1 MNETSYISFNFITMI
16 PSKALIYSSLL
27 HYFIRKMCI
36 GMVSVFVTVQLQEKL
51 LNPLSIFNWMLSTL
65 LHIWYF

>member
-36 GMVSVFVTVQLQEKL
+36 GMVSVGNSSVTGKVIK
-51 LNPLSIFNWMLSTL
+51 SIVN
-65 LHIWYF
+65 I